1 MKREEQVNEV
11 INQYYAEKY
20 AESKEKIKAYY
31 WKNRD
36 RIHGEFAGAIDRG
49 ARRCREQGK
58 KVTHIIISI
67 LLSSRLT
74 KTYELQIAFCDERL
88 YLDDAP
94 VYEYWAPEFIFRYIE
109 EDLQFFQKMAAKT
122 IPRIRE
128 YELYSIRNTY
138 IWNHYFLVMLLLKE
152 LVPGPVEAA
161 WENSGVLDDK
171 VMVLLGRY
179 MERGIAIYQ
188 RGQTD
193 EIFSS

>member
-1 MKREEQVNEV
+1 MNREEQINGV
-11 INQYYAEKY
+11 INHYYAEKY

-31 WKNRD
+31 WENRD
-36 RIHGEFAGAIDRG
+36 RIHQEFAGIIDRG
-49 ARRCREQGK
+49 ARHCKDKEK

-74 KTYELQIAFCDERL
+74 KSYELQLAFCDERM
-88 YLDDAP
+88 YLDDTP
-94 VYEYWAPEFIFRYIE
+94 VYEYWAPEFVFRYIE
-109 EDLQFFQKMAAKT
+109 EDLQFFRKMAAKT

-138 IWNHYFLVMLLLKE
+138 IWNHYFWVMLLLKE
-152 LVPGPVEAA
+152 LLPAPVESAY
-161 WENSGVLDDK
+161 ERFGVLDDK

-179 MERGIAIYQ
+179 MEGGIPIYQ
-188 RGQTD
+188 RGQTN